1 MASIAEYLKDEREKY
16 QAKIEDYQQD
26 IIDQIVKLTHDTQE
40 QLGERDYA
48 DFIMMLKDILKEE

>member
-26 IIDQIVKLTHDTQE
+26 IIDQIVKLIHDAQE

>member
-1 MASIAEYLKDEREKY
+1 MAGIAEYLKDEREKY

-26 IIDQIVKLTHDTQE
+26 IIDQIVKLIHDAQE